1 MSKMKILF
9 LTCGPP
15 VVASSRTRVFQYL
28 PFFQREGIKYK
39 VIINRTVLSN
49 HLRQV
54 CHYDSFVIKVIRFW
68 LINLIR
74 AFDAIFSSFQLVRFT
89 VLAFF
94 YDIIFIQKVLI
105 PNFILKFLAKIFKK
119 QIVFD
124 FDDAIYDHLKFYKK
138 RRFHQQ
144 LPLYNLLVIENTFTK
159 EYVSKFTNSNIFI
172 ITGPIDCKRYYTH
185 CSVKKGEVIVGWIG
199 SPATQKYLTM
209 LDGVFERLSRSYK
222 NLTFE
227 FIGAQKMDFNAERLR
242 QKQWSLDAE
251 VGDLQNFDIGIMPL
265 PDNEWTRGK
274 GGYKLLQYMAV
285 GIPCVASP
293 VGINKELIR
302 DGENGFLAT
311 TEKEWYEKISLL
323 IENPEL
329 RRDMGIK
336 GRSYVVENYSFE
348 VAAPKLISA
357 LKRLVSE
364 PEKRHNVKIQPKG
377 I

>member
-1 MSKMKILF
+1 MKILF

-39 VIINRTVLSN
+39 VIINSTVLSN

-54 CHYDSFVIKVIRFW
+54 CHYNSFVIKVIRFW

-74 AFDAIFSSFQLVRFT
+74 ACDEIFSSFQLVRFT

-105 PNFILKFLAKIFKK
+105 PNFVLKLLAQIFKRK
-119 QIVFD
+119 IVFD

-144 LPLYNLLVIENTFTK
+144 LPIYNLLVVENTFTK
-159 EYVSKFTNSNIFI
+159 EYVSRFTNSDILI
-172 ITGPIDCKRYYTH
+172 ITGPIDCKRYYPR
-185 CSVKKGEVIVGWIG
+185 CSVERGEVIVGWIG

-209 LDGVFERLSRSYK
+209 FGGVFERLSRAYK
-222 NLTFE
+222 NSTFE
-227 FIGAQKMDFNAERLR
+227 FVGAQKMNFNAERFR
-242 QKQWSLDAE
+242 QKEWSLDTE

-285 GIPCVASP
+285 GIPYVASP

-302 DGENGFLAT
+302 NGENGFLAT
-311 TEKEWYEKISLL
+311 TEKEWYEMISLL

-329 RRDMGIK
+329 RKDMGIK
-336 GRSYVVENYSFE
+336 GRSYVVENYSFK

-357 LKRLVSE
+357 LKRLVGE
-364 PEKRHNVKIQPKG
+364 PEKRHDGKIPTNG
-377 I
+377 IKL